1 MRGAVDRPRARKVL
15 LIAVAVV
22 REDALDAPVEVLVVI
37 PVALEPGLP
46 GVPLAPGFLRGCV
59 SQSTWAVRERKWQEG
74 QGKQGKGRE
83 GPVRPWYGAR
93 KCFRKMFT
101 VRGLCSVARAPLSL
115 LNKVLFV
122 SREYIV

>member
-46 GVPLAPGFLRGCV
+46 GVPLAPGFLV
-59 SQSTWAVRERKWQEG
+59 VRVGQCLSCAGKWQEG
-74 QGKQGKGRE
+74 QRKQGKGRE
-83 GPVRPWYGAR
+83 GPVR
-93 KCFRKMFT
+93 
-101 VRGLCSVARAPLSL
+101 S
-115 LNKVLFV
+115 
-122 SREYIV
+122 